1 MDDKDK
7 KMEKVKNRSVRGL
20 AAEGE
25 DESLKRGRKNEKRM
39 RRTTL
44 RKAVLRIR
52 RKRDRGVRG

>member
-7 KMEKVKNRSVRGL
+7 KMEKVKNRSVRGM

-25 DESLKRGRKNEKRM
+25 DEGLKRGRKSEKRM

-44 RKAVLRIR
+44 RKVVLGIR
-52 RKRDRGVRG
+52 RKRDCGARG